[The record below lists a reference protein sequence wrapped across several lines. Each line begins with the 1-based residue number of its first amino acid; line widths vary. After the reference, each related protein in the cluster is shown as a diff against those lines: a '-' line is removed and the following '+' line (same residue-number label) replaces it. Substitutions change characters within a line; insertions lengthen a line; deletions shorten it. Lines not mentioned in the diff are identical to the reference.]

1 MCQKGIIYLIQPLLL
16 VGTNKY
22 KLGCSYSPTLKRCIT
37 GYIKGSRYISIH
49 ECNDPLIVEKILI
62 KKFNLLFKLAGGK
75 ENFEGDESHMSMV
88 ILETIIE
95 YKKNN
100 ITNNTTNNTTND
112 TTNNTTNNNTTNN
125 TINDTST
132 NTTNNNTTNDT
143 TNDTTN
149 NTSTNTTNNTTN
161 KRRNKLKNNNSKNNN
176 SNYKCN
182 ICKSN
187 YSSYQSLWNH
197 NHIKHT
203 TETSNI
209 TQTTT
214 NVTQNTIKLNKNSLC
229 IYCNKC
235 FSRNDSLKR
244 HQLKCNKKIE
254 DDLYKKQIEKLTDGF
269 EKLKH
274 KINKKS
280 TNKII
285 NYNNNNTV
293 NNTVNNKLTNINNI
307 GTEKITDLTRDEKKY
322 IMSHG
327 MNSIISLAEHL
338 NFNERLP
345 QNHNFYVSALND
357 KHLNAIDNN
366 THTIVKQRK
375 KEIFDQILVAHVDKL
390 EKINTNI
397 HYKDFSNVLTKLK
410 NFIFLKQGKKEYF
423 SQYYT
428 MHFQIAILLDW
439 FEDLPDGI

>member
-1 MCQKGIIYLIQPLLL
+1 MEHICN
-16 VGTNKY
+16 VCNKVY
-22 KLGCSYSPTLKRCIT
+22 
-37 GYIKGSRYISIH
+37 
-49 ECNDPLIVEKILI
+49 
-62 KKFNLLFKLAGGK
+62 A
-75 ENFEGDESHMSMV
+75 
-88 ILETIIE
+88 
-95 YKKNN
+95 
-100 ITNNTTNNTTND
+100 
-112 TTNNTTNNNTTNN
+112 
-125 TINDTST
+125 
-132 NTTNNNTTNDT
+132 
-143 TNDTTN
+143 
-149 NTSTNTTNNTTN
+149 
-161 KRRNKLKNNNSKNNN
+161 
-176 SNYKCN
+176 
-182 ICKSN
+182 
-187 YSSYQSLWNH
+187 SYQSLWNH
-197 NHIKHT
+197 NKIKHNT
-203 TETSNI
+203 ITANNTQNTANI
-209 TQTTT
+209 TQ
-214 NVTQNTIKLNKNSLC
+214 NTAKINKNSLC

-244 HQLKCNKKIE
+244 HQLKCYKKIE
-254 DDLYKKQIEKLTDGF
+254 DNLYKQQIEKLTEGF

-293 NNTVNNKLTNINNI
+293 NNTVNNLTNINNI

-375 KEIFDQILVAHVDKL
+375 KEIFDQILVAHIDKL

-397 HYKDFSNVLTKLK
+397 NYKDFSNVLTKLK

-423 SQYYT
+423 SQLNMLAYNKKNLIIKT
-428 MHFQIAILLDW
+428 WDELVNDDSVSPNDIAETFQKRITEITNTVESDLDSDSNSDSDSDSDFW
-439 FEDLPDGI
+439 FFNKN

>member
-1 MCQKGIIYLIQPLLL
+1 MEHRCN
-16 VGTNKY
+16 TCNK
-22 KLGCSYSPTLKRCIT
+22 
-37 GYIKGSRYISIH
+37 
-49 ECNDPLIVEKILI
+49 V
-62 KKFNLLFKLAGGK
+62 
-75 ENFEGDESHMSMV
+75 
-88 ILETIIE
+88 
-95 YKKNN
+95 
-100 ITNNTTNNTTND
+100 
-112 TTNNTTNNNTTNN
+112 
-125 TINDTST
+125 
-132 NTTNNNTTNDT
+132 
-143 TNDTTN
+143 
-149 NTSTNTTNNTTN
+149 
-161 KRRNKLKNNNSKNNN
+161 
-176 SNYKCN
+176 
-182 ICKSN
+182 

-197 NHIKHT
+197 NKNIHISDVIQNNPKVAS
-203 TETSNI
+203 ESSKSNPI
-209 TQTTT
+209 INNNTLTRST
-214 NVTQNTIKLNKNSLC
+214 NNHMCK
-229 IYCNKC
+229 YCNKV
-235 FSRNDSLKR
+235 FKYKQGKWK
-244 HQLKCNKKIE
+244 HEQKCCKKLE
-254 DDLYKKQIEKLTDGF
+254 DNLYKQQIQKLTDDL

-285 NYNNNNTV
+285 NYNTINNN
-293 NNTVNNKLTNINNI
+293 NNNKLTNINNI

-357 KHLNAIDNN
+357 KHLNDIDNN

-423 SQYYT
+423 SQLNMLAYNKKNLIIKT
-428 MHFQIAILLDW
+428 WEELVNDDSVSPNDIAETFQKRITEITNTVDSDSDSDSDSYSDSYSDTESE
-439 FEDLPDGI
+439 FCFPIIN

>member
-1 MCQKGIIYLIQPLLL
+1 MEHRCN
-16 VGTNKY
+16 TCNK
-22 KLGCSYSPTLKRCIT
+22 
-37 GYIKGSRYISIH
+37 
-49 ECNDPLIVEKILI
+49 V
-62 KKFNLLFKLAGGK
+62 
-75 ENFEGDESHMSMV
+75 
-88 ILETIIE
+88 
-95 YKKNN
+95 
-100 ITNNTTNNTTND
+100 
-112 TTNNTTNNNTTNN
+112 
-125 TINDTST
+125 
-132 NTTNNNTTNDT
+132 
-143 TNDTTN
+143 
-149 NTSTNTTNNTTN
+149 
-161 KRRNKLKNNNSKNNN
+161 
-176 SNYKCN
+176 
-182 ICKSN
+182 

-197 NHIKHT
+197 NKNIHT
-203 TETSNI
+203 SQTSNI

-214 NVTQNTIKLNKNSLC
+214 NVTQNTTKLSKNSLC

-244 HQLKCNKKIE
+244 HQLKCCKKLE
-254 DDLYKKQIEKLTDGF
+254 DNLYKQQIQKLTDDL

-285 NYNNNNTV
+285 NYNNI

-307 GTEKITDLTRDEKKY
+307 GTEKITNLTRDEKKY

-375 KEIFDQILVAHVDKL
+375 KEIFDQILVAHIDKL

-423 SQYYT
+423 SQLNMLAYNKKNLIIKT
-428 MHFQIAILLDW
+428 WDELVNDDSVSPNDIAETFQKRITEITNTVESDSDSDSDTESE
-439 FEDLPDGI
+439 FCFPIIN

>member
-1 MCQKGIIYLIQPLLL
+1 MEY
-16 VGTNKY
+16 
-22 KLGCSYSPTLKRCIT
+22 RC
-37 GYIKGSRYISIH
+37 KV
-49 ECNDPLIVEKILI
+49 CEKVY
-62 KKFNLLFKLAGGK
+62 A
-75 ENFEGDESHMSMV
+75 
-88 ILETIIE
+88 
-95 YKKNN
+95 
-100 ITNNTTNNTTND
+100 
-112 TTNNTTNNNTTNN
+112 
-125 TINDTST
+125 
-132 NTTNNNTTNDT
+132 
-143 TNDTTN
+143 
-149 NTSTNTTNNTTN
+149 
-161 KRRNKLKNNNSKNNN
+161 
-176 SNYKCN
+176 
-182 ICKSN
+182 
-187 YSSYQSLWNH
+187 SYQSLWNH
-197 NHIKHT
+197 NRKIHT
-203 TETSNI
+203 PITANI
-209 TQTTT
+209 TQNTT
-214 NVTQNTIKLNKNSLC
+214 NVTQNTTKLNKNSLC

-293 NNTVNNKLTNINNI
+293 NNTVNNNLTNINNI
-307 GTEKITDLTRDEKKY
+307 GAEKITDLTRDEKKY

-375 KEIFDQILVAHVDKL
+375 KEIFDQILVAHIDKL

-397 HYKDFSNVLTKLK
+397 NYKDFSNVLTKLK

-423 SQYYT
+423 SQLNMLAYNKKNLIIKT
-428 MHFQIAILLDW
+428 WDELVNDDSISPNDIAETFQKRITEITNTVDSDSDSDSDSNSESDSDSEFW
-439 FEDLPDGI
+439 FSNKNL

>member
-1 MCQKGIIYLIQPLLL
+1 MSPKNLFLSIYILFMGHRCN
-16 VGTNKY
+16 VCNKVY
-22 KLGCSYSPTLKRCIT
+22 
-37 GYIKGSRYISIH
+37 
-49 ECNDPLIVEKILI
+49 
-62 KKFNLLFKLAGGK
+62 A
-75 ENFEGDESHMSMV
+75 
-88 ILETIIE
+88 
-95 YKKNN
+95 
-100 ITNNTTNNTTND
+100 
-112 TTNNTTNNNTTNN
+112 
-125 TINDTST
+125 
-132 NTTNNNTTNDT
+132 
-143 TNDTTN
+143 
-149 NTSTNTTNNTTN
+149 
-161 KRRNKLKNNNSKNNN
+161 
-176 SNYKCN
+176 
-182 ICKSN
+182 
-187 YSSYQSLWNH
+187 SYQSLWNH
-197 NHIKHT
+197 NKIKHNT
-203 TETSNI
+203 ITANNTQNTANI
-209 TQTTT
+209 TQ
-214 NVTQNTIKLNKNSLC
+214 NTAKINKNSLC

-244 HQLKCNKKIE
+244 HQLKCYKKIE
-254 DDLYKKQIEKLTDGF
+254 DNLYKQQIEKLTDDL

-285 NYNNNNTV
+285 NYNTV
-293 NNTVNNKLTNINNI
+293 NNNLTNINNI

-375 KEIFDQILVAHVDKL
+375 KEIFDQILVAHIDKL

-397 HYKDFSNVLTKLK
+397 NYKDFSNILTKLK

-423 SQYYT
+423 SQLNMLAYNKKNLIIKT
-428 MHFQIAILLDW
+428 WDELVNDDSVSPNDIAETFQKRITEITNTVDSDSDSDS
-439 FEDLPDGI
+439 ESDSDSDY

>member
-1 MCQKGIIYLIQPLLL
+1 MEHRCN
-16 VGTNKY
+16 TCNK
-22 KLGCSYSPTLKRCIT
+22 
-37 GYIKGSRYISIH
+37 
-49 ECNDPLIVEKILI
+49 V
-62 KKFNLLFKLAGGK
+62 
-75 ENFEGDESHMSMV
+75 
-88 ILETIIE
+88 
-95 YKKNN
+95 
-100 ITNNTTNNTTND
+100 
-112 TTNNTTNNNTTNN
+112 
-125 TINDTST
+125 
-132 NTTNNNTTNDT
+132 
-143 TNDTTN
+143 
-149 NTSTNTTNNTTN
+149 
-161 KRRNKLKNNNSKNNN
+161 
-176 SNYKCN
+176 
-182 ICKSN
+182 

-197 NHIKHT
+197 NKNIHT
-203 TETSNI
+203 LS
-209 TQTTT
+209 TTAKPPEVLT
-214 NVTQNTIKLNKNSLC
+214 NPPNYSSTNGSCKIDKLTCDICK
-229 IYCNKC
+229 II
-235 FSRNDSLKR
+235 FSRSDNLKR
-244 HQLKCNKKIE
+244 HRLKCCKKSE
-254 DDLYKKQIEKLTDGF
+254 DNLYKQQIQKLTDDL

-285 NYNNNNTV
+285 NYNNI

-375 KEIFDQILVAHVDKL
+375 TEIFDQILVAHIDKL

-397 HYKDFSNVLTKLK
+397 HYKDFNNVLTKLK

-423 SQYYT
+423 SQLNMLAYNKKNLIIKT
-428 MHFQIAILLDW
+428 WDELVNDDSVSPNDIAETFQKRITEITNTVESDSDSDSDTESE
-439 FEDLPDGI
+439 FCFPIINK

>member
-1 MCQKGIIYLIQPLLL
+1 MEHRCN
-16 VGTNKY
+16 VCNKVY
-22 KLGCSYSPTLKRCIT
+22 
-37 GYIKGSRYISIH
+37 
-49 ECNDPLIVEKILI
+49 
-62 KKFNLLFKLAGGK
+62 A
-75 ENFEGDESHMSMV
+75 
-88 ILETIIE
+88 
-95 YKKNN
+95 
-100 ITNNTTNNTTND
+100 
-112 TTNNTTNNNTTNN
+112 
-125 TINDTST
+125 
-132 NTTNNNTTNDT
+132 
-143 TNDTTN
+143 
-149 NTSTNTTNNTTN
+149 
-161 KRRNKLKNNNSKNNN
+161 
-176 SNYKCN
+176 
-182 ICKSN
+182 
-187 YSSYQSLWNH
+187 SYQSLWNH
-197 NHIKHT
+197 NKIKHNT
-203 TETSNI
+203 ITANI
-209 TQTTT
+209 TQNTA
-214 NVTQNTIKLNKNSLC
+214 NITQNTAKINKNSLC

-244 HQLKCNKKIE
+244 HQLKCYKKIE
-254 DDLYKKQIEKLTDGF
+254 DNLYKQQIEKLTDDL

-285 NYNNNNTV
+285 NYNTV
-293 NNTVNNKLTNINNI
+293 NNNLTNINNI

-375 KEIFDQILVAHVDKL
+375 KEIFDQILVAHIDKL

-397 HYKDFSNVLTKLK
+397 NYKDFSNVLTKLK

-423 SQYYT
+423 SQLNMLAYNKKNLIMKT
-428 MHFQIAILLDW
+428 WDELVNDDSVSPNDIAETFQKRITEITNTVDSDSDTDSDSDSEFW
-439 FEDLPDGI
+439 FSNKN